1 LYYDERN
8 NIKVGK
14 IIGIDCSADYA
25 SICIFICSTP
35 IFSYVLHSLFQDDLG
50 RMDFGCG
57 SYLLHRK
64 LVIQGENENISESN
78 APLYVL
84 PG

>member
-1 LYYDERN
+1 
-8 NIKVGK
+8 VGK
-14 IIGIDCSADYA
+14 IIGIDCSTDYA
-25 SICIFICSTP
+25 TICIFIYCTP
-35 IFSYVLHSLFQDDLG
+35 IFSYFLHSLFQADVE

-64 LVIQGENENISESN
+64 LVIQEKNENISESH
-78 APLYVL
+78 APLYVF